1 MKLYFLGGSFD
12 PPHLGHL
19 RIAEYFSQKCDL
31 FLFIPAQKS
40 PFKKNNPIASPA
52 QRIEM
57 LTFLSDK
64 VKNSQI
70 ETFEIEST
78 YPSYTYLTVEYL
90 KKKYSPESLNMIIG
104 KDNLIGLNKW
114 KNINYIYQNCN
125 IICMDR
131 ENKNSSFNLNQC
143 IHTFVNFNQ
152 KISSTQIKILL
163 EKKHY
168 SKLNELMKKNVIN
181 YILDNKLY
189 N

>member
-19 RIAEYFSQKCDL
+19 RIAEYFSQQCDL

-70 ETFEIEST
+70 ETFESC
-78 YPSYTYLTVEYL
+78 PAVE
-90 KKKYSPESLNMIIG
+90 
-104 KDNLIGLNKW
+104 
-114 KNINYIYQNCN
+114 NCEA
-125 IICMDR
+125 CGFH
-131 ENKNSSFNLNQC
+131 ETEL
-143 IHTFVNFNQ
+143 HP
-152 KISSTQIKILL
+152 IL
-163 EKKHY
+163 
-168 SKLNELMKKNVIN
+168 
-181 YILDNKLY
+181 
-189 N
+189 